1 MRGRSSRRVRELT
14 SSPEFVDAFVE
25 SALPLSTRR
34 ALRQTCRMWRHKME
48 EFLTKRQTLVLRE
61 QDCTDADA
69 AFVLGP
75 LNRRH
80 GRELNL
86 QLEGGGHVELFRLV
100 HWLEK
105 YECRPRGVTK
115 YNEAL
120 VPSITRPPEPNPT
133 AAFYMGRAVATLTK
147 ARIHIEFDEPA
158 SGWGVDGLGA
168 TTVASTM
175 YKTGTYKIPA
185 GIAELLR
192 PDDWRLLAGCYRVL
206 AEDMV
211 GHLMNNSSLC
221 LRGAR
226 LDDAGARWLC
236 DHANALVARPGC
248 VQYHW
253 PDSLDLS
260 NTVTPISLGILPLL
274 GSPYQ
279 FTTRLNVLIL
289 RNNPFPEHEG
299 MMAALVGACRRGAF
313 PALKVLRLDSTRLR
327 DREMQEL
334 APCFRPGGGLE
345 RLQVLDLEDNEL
357 TGDGLQHF
365 MQCAKK
371 MHALERLE
379 LEMNRFWFVDLRALA
394 SWIAEQSEWFNAYEV
409 SCAACVGDSQRQHE
423 RAEKLLRNA
432 CRYRRQRWRWETL
445 VADAYAERREG
456 EERPPSPDVGNS
468 GASSPGSNCHYYD

>member
-1 MRGRSSRRVRELT
+1 MRGRSARRIRALT

-34 ALRQTCRMWRHKME
+34 ALRQTCRMWRQKME
-48 EFLTKRQTLVLRE
+48 EFLTKRQTLVLRA

-69 AFVLGP
+69 DFVLGP
-75 LNRRH
+75 LNKRH

-105 YECRPRGVTK
+105 HERSRPGATEYYE
-115 YNEAL
+115 AM
-120 VPSITRPPEPNPT
+120 VPAIARPPEANPT
-133 AAFYMGRAVATLTK
+133 AAFYMGRAAATLYY
-147 ARIHIEFDEPA
+147 ANIRIEFDEPA
-158 SGWGVDGLGA
+158 CGWGIDGLRS
-168 TTVASTM
+168 TTVAADSGL
-175 YKTGTYKIPA
+175 KTGSYQVPP

-192 PDDWRLLAGCYRVL
+192 PDDWRLLAGCYRL
-206 AEDMV
+206 AAKGRVE
-211 GHLMNNSSLC
+211 L
-221 LRGAR
+221 LRTEKELGLRHIR

-236 DHANALVARPGC
+236 DYANALVTRTWP
-248 VQYHW
+248 QYNW
-253 PDSLDLS
+253 PDKLDLS
-260 NTVTPISLGILPLL
+260 YTVTPISLGILPLL

-279 FTTRLNVLIL
+279 FTTRLTVLCL
-289 RNNPFPEHEG
+289 RDNPFPEHEG

-313 PALKVLRLDSTRLR
+313 PALKVLRLDNTRLR

-345 RLQVLDLEDNEL
+345 MLEVLDLEDNEL
-357 TGDGLQHF
+357 TGQGLQHF
-365 MQCAKK
+365 MRCAKK
-371 MHALERLE
+371 MHKLERLE
-379 LEMNRFWFVDLRALA
+379 LEMNRFWFAELRSLAL
-394 SWIAEQSEWFNAYEV
+394 WIVEQSEWFHAYEV
-409 SCAACVGDSQRQHE
+409 SVTHCVGDSQRQHD

-445 VADAYAERREG
+445 AADARVVLVDG

-468 GASSPGSNCHYYD
+468 HPSSPGTDHY